1 MRSIFDYYE
10 DGIPALFHPI
20 ENTRLKREMADI
32 ALILPFLQSTINIKL
47 KLLDIDKNIPFAP
60 GAKEKLQNDI
70 QKSILRKHDLLRQWF
85 ALYDDLPP
93 DEKQGITYPKGIVT
107 KKNKSGRTKVMAP
120 SHCLNNDKSESKEDP
135 KIENKTKNNTPKT
148 VKKIQHDPYFKFTSQ
163 KNRLR
168 TSRNSVKEKLA
179 ESCGLQ
185 ISYLTQLNRCVIPEL
200 QEELI
205 AEYENE
211 SVHEIRL
218 GTIYNHLTYDI
229 TMLGVEERGAI
240 LRNYFKQEMQEK
252 LPELESVITNPQLFI
267 NKYMIPN
274 PYRKK
279 LTTHRIRSKDI
290 KER

>member
-10 DGIPALFHPI
+10 DEIPASHPI
-20 ENTRLKREMADI
+20 ECTRLKREMADI

-47 KLLDIDKNIPFAP
+47 KLLKIDKNIPFAP

-70 QKSILRKHDLLRQWF
+70 QKSIERKHDLLRQWF

-93 DEKQGITYPKGIVT
+93 DEKQGITYPKGILTIKSKSDCIKMPVPNHRLNDVKSELKKDQKIGYKIKKST
-107 KKNKSGRTKVMAP
+107 RNPNDPFFKFKRKKNK
-120 SHCLNNDKSESKEDP
+120 
-135 KIENKTKNNTPKT
+135 
-148 VKKIQHDPYFKFTSQ
+148 
-163 KNRLR
+163 LR
-168 TSRNSVKEKLA
+168 ISRNSVKEKLA
-179 ESCGLQ
+179 ESYGLQ
-185 ISYLTQLNRCVIPEL
+185 ISYLTQLNRCAIPEL

-205 AEYENE
+205 TKYENE

-229 TMLGVEERGAI
+229 TMIGVEERGAI

-279 LTTHRIRSKDI
+279 ITTHRIHSKDI